1 MKRTI
6 WLANAVLAGGLVL
19 SSAVPMNVMAEEV
32 NVVSEEE
39 KNESQQNTD
48 VNTILH
54 TSITPVVTN
63 VQLAKGESKKIGIV
77 LSKGATDTALT
88 WTSDNTNLVSVSQ
101 DGTISAI
108 GDSGTTNVKVYS
120 TNNSAICATI
130 TVTVVGNQNVSEE
143 EVQVASLDEN
153 QDKTIYPTT
162 FSLYTKKKTLDQ
174 GVTTSITTNGFN
186 ANCTNKDVTWSSSN
200 NDVATVDS
208 NGNVKAVGAGQVTIT
223 ATSVGKNEDMAS
235 PASAS
240 VTFTVYGLD
249 NETGFKYSVSGNGVS
264 LENYTGTDTEVK
276 IPSMIN
282 GKKVTN
288 IGKWVF
294 AFASNSKQITSVT
307 IPNTVVTIDEYAF
320 NACTNLENVNI
331 PDSVKTIGKRAFYG
345 TNLKSVTIPNGVT
358 SIGNEAFSNCK
369 NLEEVQIPSSVK
381 TIGANAFSSSN
392 IKSISLPDSITSIGT
407 RALNNI
413 DKIVVNKDSAT
424 AKTLEKAGIYKDK
437 ICYNQAPEITCMDVQ
452 IKKGTIFDALKD
464 VSAQDDLDGDLSGQI
479 QVVENNY
486 KDEAGT
492 YTIVYAV
499 QDSNGLKTTKERT
512 VTVVEEAK
520 KETPASKEDQS
531 SKTNGVEKTENKDS
545 KTNESTKQ
553 SKAVNTSVKE
563 NLSMFSLSTIVASIG
578 YLFLRKNKN

>member
-48 VNTILH
+48 VNAILP

-63 VQLAKGESKKIGIV
+63 VQLTKGESKKIGIV
-77 LSKGATDTALT
+77 LSEGATDTALT

-108 GDSGTTNVKVYS
+108 GDSGIANVKVYS
-120 TNNSAICATI
+120 TNNSAIYASI

-143 EVQVASLDEN
+143 VQVASLEAN
-153 QDKTIYPTT
+153 QDKTIYPTS

-174 GVTTSITTNGFN
+174 GATTSITTNGFN

-223 ATSVGKNEDMAS
+223 ATSVGKNEDMVS

-288 IGKWVF
+288 IGKWAF

-307 IPNTVVTIDEYAF
+307 IPNTVATIDEYAF

-369 NLEEVQIPSSVK
+369 SLEEVQIPSSVK
-381 TIGANAFSSSN
+381 TIGANAFSSTN

-413 DKIVVNKDSAT
+413 DKIVVNKDSTT

-437 ICYNQAPEITCMDVQ
+437 IYYNQAPEITCMDVQ

-464 VSAQDDLDGDLSGQI
+464 VSALDDLDGDLSGQI
-479 QVVENNY
+479 QVVKNNY
-486 KDEAGT
+486 KDEVGT
-492 YTIVYAV
+492 YTIVYEV

-520 KETPASKEDQS
+520 KETPASKENQS
-531 SKTNGVEKTENKDS
+531 SKTNGVENAEKKVS

-553 SKAVNTSVKE
+553 NKAVNTSVKE
-563 NLSMFSLSTIVASIG
+563 NLPMFSLSTIVASIG
-578 YLFLRKNKN
+578 YLFLRKK